1 MTTIAP
7 TNDSFIDFKSSPS
20 NANSSVCFTSP
31 ILEPVSPD
39 VQPAIWMLYLFT
51 SICSVLGNLLVIL
64 VQIFG
69 RQSSRCIRKYLNNL
83 AVSDITLALMSMPF
97 MYSNIVLGHWTYPHF
112 LCPVAQFAQLLTSFT
127 TSSTLSIIG
136 IERYIITLHPLSPG
150 ASWLKSK
157 GSWLLISTWFLGAAY
172 AYVPTSHTAVEDFI
186 LNGDLYQQCSYRFS
200 LSPHKLRFIIVL
212 NFVLTFLLPLVII
225 TFSYVAIIRH
235 LKEHHDFTVLYT
247 NQYRQ
252 NQCQLMTV
260 CVRLYNESFF
270 NLLKTFKTFLQI
282 QTHPPLVRRNSC
294 SFKNRSKV

>member
-1 MTTIAP
+1 MMTSIAP
-7 TNDSFIDFKSSPS
+7 TNDSFIDFKSSP
-20 NANSSVCFTSP
+20 NANFTACFSSP

-83 AVSDITLALMSMPF
+83 AVSDICLALMSMPF

-172 AYVPTSHTAVEDFI
+172 AYVPTSHTEVEDFI

-200 LSPHKLRFIIVL
+200 LSPHKLRLIIVF

-252 NQCQLMTV
+252 NQSQLMTV
-260 CVRLYNESFF
+260 CVRF
-270 NLLKTFKTFLQI
+270 
-282 QTHPPLVRRNSC
+282 
-294 SFKNRSKV
+294 